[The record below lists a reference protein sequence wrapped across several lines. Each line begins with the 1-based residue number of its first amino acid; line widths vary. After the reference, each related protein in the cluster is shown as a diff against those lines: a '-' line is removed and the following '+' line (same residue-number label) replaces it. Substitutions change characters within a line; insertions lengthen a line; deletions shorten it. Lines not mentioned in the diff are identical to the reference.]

1 MKDEKGEYLTVKEAA
16 ELLRVSRQAVYSKY
30 KDKFIIKDGVKVI
43 DKELLNS
50 IQASPEKPDAETVEI
65 LTKQLDTLAKQLDK
79 KDEQIEALTRQLDSL
94 TKTLDSFTD
103 IYKAGQV
110 LQLTAQQQAAALR
123 DPAEY
128 PADEPNTESQSEGR
142 GEPTKVGLFE
152 RLKKRLKQ

>member
-1 MKDEKGEYLTVKEAA
+1 MKGDQIEKEEYLTVKEAA

-43 DKELLNS
+43 DKDMLNS
-50 IQASPEKPDAETVEI
+50 IQASPERPDAETVEI
-65 LTKQLDTLAKQLDK
+65 LTKQLDTLTKQLDK

-110 LQLTAQQQAAALR
+110 LQLTAQQQAALR
-123 DPAEY
+123 EH
-128 PADEPNTESQSEGR
+128 EEVTESQSESR
-142 GEPTKVGLFE
+142 GEPTKGGLFE

>member
-1 MKDEKGEYLTVKEAA
+1 MKGDQIEKEEYLTAKEAA

-43 DKELLNS
+43 DKDMLNS
-50 IQASPEKPDAETVEI
+50 IQASPERSETETVEI
-65 LTKQLDTLAKQLDK
+65 LTKQLDTLTKQLDK

-110 LQLTAQQQAAALR
+110 LQLTAQQQQAALR
-123 DPAEY
+123 
-128 PADEPNTESQSEGR
+128 EPEEVTESQSESR
-142 GEPTKVGLFE
+142 GEPTKGGLFE

>member
-1 MKDEKGEYLTVKEAA
+1 MHEMKEEYLTVKEAA

-43 DKELLNS
+43 DKDMLNS
-50 IQASPEKPDAETVEI
+50 IQASPERSDAETVEI
-65 LTKQLDTLAKQLDK
+65 LTKQLDTLTKQLDK

-110 LQLTAQQQAAALR
+110 LQLTAQQQAALR
-123 DPAEY
+123 
-128 PADEPNTESQSEGR
+128 EPEEVTESQSESR
-142 GEPTKVGLFE
+142 GEPTKGGLFE

>member
-1 MKDEKGEYLTVKEAA
+1 MKEEYLTVKEAA

-50 IQASPEKPDAETVEI
+50 IQASPERSDAETVEI
-65 LTKQLDTLAKQLDK
+65 LTKQLDTLTKQLDK

-110 LQLTAQQQAAALR
+110 LQLTAQQQAAEILR
-123 DPAEY
+123 
-128 PADEPNTESQSEGR
+128 EPEKVTESQSESR
-142 GEPTKVGLFE
+142 GEPTKGGLFE

>member
-1 MKDEKGEYLTVKEAA
+1 MKEEYLTVKEAA

-43 DKELLNS
+43 DKDMLNS
-50 IQASPEKPDAETVEI
+50 IQASTERSETETVEI
-65 LTKQLDTLAKQLDK
+65 LTKQLDTLTKQLDK

-110 LQLTAQQQAAALR
+110 LQLTAQQQAALR
-123 DPAEY
+123 
-128 PADEPNTESQSEGR
+128 EPEEVTESQSESR
-142 GEPTKVGLFE
+142 GEPTKGGLFE

>member
-1 MKDEKGEYLTVKEAA
+1 MKEEYLTVKEAA

-50 IQASPEKPDAETVEI
+50 IQASTERSETETVEI
-65 LTKQLDTLAKQLDK
+65 LTKQLDTLTKQLDK

-110 LQLTAQQQAAALR
+110 LQLTAQQQAALR
-123 DPAEY
+123 
-128 PADEPNTESQSEGR
+128 EPEEVTESQSESR
-142 GEPTKVGLFE
+142 GEPTKGGLFE

>member
-1 MKDEKGEYLTVKEAA
+1 MKGDQIEKEEYLTVKEAA

-43 DKELLNS
+43 DKDMLNS
-50 IQASPEKPDAETVEI
+50 IQASPERSDAETVEI
-65 LTKQLDTLAKQLDK
+65 LTKQLDTLTKQLDK

-110 LQLTAQQQAAALR
+110 LQLTAQQQQAAEILR
-123 DPAEY
+123 
-128 PADEPNTESQSEGR
+128 EPEKVTESQSESR
-142 GEPTKVGLFE
+142 GEPTKGGLFE

>member
-1 MKDEKGEYLTVKEAA
+1 MKEEYLTVKEAA

-30 KDKFIIKDGVKVI
+30 KDKFIIKDGIKVI
-43 DKELLNS
+43 DKDMLNS
-50 IQASPEKPDAETVEI
+50 IQASPERPETETVEI
-65 LTKQLDTLAKQLDK
+65 LTKQLDTLTKQLDK

-110 LQLTAQQQAAALR
+110 LQLTAQQQAALR
-123 DPAEY
+123 
-128 PADEPNTESQSEGR
+128 EPEEVTESQSEGR
-142 GEPTKVGLFE
+142 GEPTKVGIFE